1 MAKKKEEKKAEIVL
15 ERIYVVPLRR
25 EWLKVPK
32 YKRAAKAVR
41 GLREFLMKHMKAFDV
56 KIGKY
61 LNEAIWSRGMKNP
74 LHKVKVEAKKNEKGI
89 VFAEIVGAPK
99 EEKKEEEAKGKKGK
113 EKKVKKEAVKEEKPK
128 AAPAASGTQTKQSE
142 SDSSPKKE
150 EKAGKEKKASEKIKK
165 EEVKEKPKEERSKE
179 KSKKPEKNK

>member
-1 MAKKKEEKKAEIVL
+1 MAKKKEEKEAKIVL

-41 GLREFLMKHMKAFDV
+41 GLRAFLSKHMKSTEV

-61 LNEAIWSRGMKNP
+61 LNEAIWSRGMRNP
-74 LHKVKVEAKKNEKGI
+74 IHKVKVEAKKDEKGV

-99 EEKKEEEAKGKKGK
+99 EEKKEEEKKGKK
-113 EKKVKKEAVKEEKPK
+113 EKKPVAKKEEAKEAKKEAAKI
-128 AAPAASGTQTKQSE
+128 
-142 SDSSPKKE
+142 
-150 EKAGKEKKASEKIKK
+150 AGKEKETQK
-165 EEVKEKPKEERSKE
+165 EE
-179 KSKKPEKNK
+179 KK